1 MSQREVAAALHGV
14 EGHLHYSSP
23 LRFVTHRSLIPHP
36 VGTVIP
42 KSIFEQTIIVML
54 KEELVM
60 SHRSSNPLASAYS
73 FIHFWIVVYEGKRCW
88 LVSVR
93 PKDVSVDSGRSG
105 SVGTGE
111 GEDEEQGD
119 DEEEE
124 EEEEGEGEEEEVEKR
139 EWLKITSSSS
149 SSTRHTAEY
158 MLLKNVKAM
167 FCTQCIEEVH
177 RVKG

>member
-1 MSQREVAAALHGV
+1 
-14 EGHLHYSSP
+14 
-23 LRFVTHRSLIPHP
+23 
-36 VGTVIP
+36 
-42 KSIFEQTIIVML
+42 
-54 KEELVM
+54 M

-73 FIHFWIVVYEGKRCW
+73 FIHFWSVVYEGKRCW

-93 PKDVSVDSGRSG
+93 PKDVSSVDSGRSG

-111 GEDEEQGD
+111 GEDEEQG
-119 DEEEE
+119 EEEE

-158 MLLKNVKAM
+158 VLLKNGQVGSKTYRSFLHSGYHMSFYQIKVFSVVPTIHM
-167 FCTQCIEEVH
+167 FM
-177 RVKG
+177 